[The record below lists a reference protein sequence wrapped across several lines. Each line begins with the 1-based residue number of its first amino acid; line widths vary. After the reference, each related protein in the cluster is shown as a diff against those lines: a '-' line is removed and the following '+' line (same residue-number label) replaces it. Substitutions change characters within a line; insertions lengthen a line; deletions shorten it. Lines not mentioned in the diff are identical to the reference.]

1 MLKSEEKNHDVK
13 NEMPI
18 TSEEAHHAAR
28 VKVSWIVDELE
39 KMYRERLGI
48 SDGGDKK
55 VEDYDPKNTISFSN
69 LKGYLQEVHQVDK
82 GIVNKLDFEKF
93 RNGLTKMSLPEWWEM
108 VWKEVKDAHVIDEI
122 RSRVKETL
130 VLYKFVE
137 ATNSTIEKM
146 MAEIDMDLIK
156 KYASGDIKDIVN
168 YVVRKHESK
177 IESKNILEGFG
188 KSEEYF
194 VRGSK
199 EKMEK
204 LKEAIEYRK
213 EMDKIVL
220 ALKLLEAAARGY
232 DAEQIKEIYKKYKN
246 IKTDKKRIKVYPKEL
261 KRLYRYMNKYERL
274 VQWLEGKED
283 VEEARKISFEEYETY
298 KNILFKEKDFQK
310 ITKEE
315 KAFKMCLDEEID
327 LLENGEKRKKVCKI

>member
-1 MLKSEEKNHDVK
+1 
-13 NEMPI
+13 
-18 TSEEAHHAAR
+18 
-28 VKVSWIVDELE
+28 
-39 KMYRERLGI
+39 
-48 SDGGDKK
+48 
-55 VEDYDPKNTISFSN
+55 
-69 LKGYLQEVHQVDK
+69 
-82 GIVNKLDFEKF
+82 
-93 RNGLTKMSLPEWWEM
+93 
-108 VWKEVKDAHVIDEI
+108 
-122 RSRVKETL
+122 